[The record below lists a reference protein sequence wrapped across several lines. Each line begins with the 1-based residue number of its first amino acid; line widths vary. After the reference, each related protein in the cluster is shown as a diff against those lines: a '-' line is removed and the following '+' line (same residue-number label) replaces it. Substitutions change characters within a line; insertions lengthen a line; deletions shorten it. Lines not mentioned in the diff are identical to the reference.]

1 MPVTTTW
8 GAGEYALM
16 ADRLRPAAARVVE
29 AAGVRAADR
38 VLDVATGTGNA
49 ALLAAALGADVV
61 GVDFEPRLLEIAEH
75 LAEASDLEVRWELAD
90 MTTLP
95 VPDAWA
101 NVVLS
106 VFGVM
111 YAADHDEAAR
121 ELARCVST
129 GGRIVLASWTPG
141 SFMPSLGQAL
151 SAFLPAPPAGS
162 RPPSRWGDPAV
173 LADLFAP
180 YGLAVH
186 EHTTESLTM
195 TFDSNRQATAFLV
208 RTAGNVIA
216 EREHLVAEGRW
227 NDLNAAVTHLV
238 EARGAEADGGL
249 GIELAYLLTTIRH
262 R

>member
-1 MPVTTTW
+1 
-8 GAGEYALM
+8 M
-16 ADRLRPAAARVVE
+16 ADRLRPTATRVIE
-29 AAGVRAADR
+29 AAGVRSADR

-49 ALLAAALGADVV
+49 ALLAATLGADVV
-61 GVDFEPRLLEIAEH
+61 GVDFEPRLLEIAKNV
-75 LAEASDLEVRWELAD
+75 AAASDLEVRWELAD
-90 MTTLP
+90 LTTLP

-111 YAADHDEAAR
+111 YAADHDQAAR
-121 ELARCVST
+121 ELARCVSAD
-129 GGRIVLASWTPG
+129 GRIVLASWTPG
-141 SFMPSLGQAL
+141 SFMPALGQAL
-151 SAFLPAPPAGS
+151 SAFLPAPPSGS
-162 RPPSRWGDPAV
+162 GPPSRWGDPAV

-195 TFDSNRQATAFLV
+195 AFDGNQQATAFLV

-216 EREHLVAEGRW
+216 EREQLVAEGRW
-227 NDLNAAVTHLV
+227 TDLSATVSHLV
-238 EARGAEADGGL
+238 EARGDEVDGRL
-249 GIELAYLLTTIRH
+249 GIDLTYLLTTIRH

>member
-1 MPVTTTW
+1 MTTTW

-16 ADRLRPAAARVVE
+16 ADRLRPVATRVVE
-29 AAGVRAADR
+29 AAGVRSADR

-61 GVDFEPRLLEIAEH
+61 GVDFEPRLLEIAKN
-75 LAEASDLEVRWELAD
+75 LAAASDLEVRWELAD
-90 MTTLP
+90 LTTLP

-129 GGRIVLASWTPG
+129 DGRIVLASWTPG
-141 SFMPSLGQAL
+141 SFMPALGQAL
-151 SAFLPAPPAGS
+151 SAFLPAPPSGS

-186 EHTTESLTM
+186 EHTAESLTM
-195 TFDSNRQATAFLV
+195 TFDSNHQATAFLV

-216 EREHLVAEGRW
+216 EREQLVAEGRW
-227 NDLNAAVTHLV
+227 IDLNAAVTHVV
-238 EARGAEADGGL
+238 EARGDEVDGRL
-249 GIELAYLLTTIRH
+249 GIELTYLLTTIRH